1 MISNGYYLKND
12 FSNVAISKINIY
24 NILGKYNDLK
34 YNYCSS
40 VYKDAGQLKER
51 LLRIARKNKKFYE
64 TITKEGTFIYIVI
77 ILLKRNIFDF
87 IKKYLLKEKY
97 FISNKID
104 DQIIKYLNISET
116 KISLYS
122 IIKINKRYINHL
134 YFKLN
139 NDINNQK
146 KYDLSIL
153 MVEQYPY
160 ENGFFVEM
168 SKIL

>member
-1 MISNGYYLKND
+1 MPSLPGIDNILEIANEINCFININQLEFSDTNYLRMISNGYYLKND

-116 KISLYS
+116 KISLF
-122 IIKINKRYINHL
+122 NL
-134 YFKLN
+134 
-139 NDINNQK
+139 
-146 KYDLSIL
+146 KY
-153 MVEQYPY
+153 
-160 ENGFFVEM
+160 
-168 SKIL
+168 K